1 MSLLSSLAFILGPLW
16 GGGAL
21 PWLQVLFALPLV
33 LLVVALALF
42 VDSYKKMLPHSTQP
56 AQQSDQSRQSEEEE
70 GERAPLLEPSQVN
83 A

>member
-1 MSLLSSLAFILGPLW
+1 MSLLSSVAFILGPLW

-21 PWLQVLFALPLV
+21 PWLQLLFALPLA

-56 AQQSDQSRQSEEEE
+56 AQQSQSRHSEEEE